1 MMFQGIGLFISRL
14 YSKLFFLSLIKKI
27 IFLFLD
33 IFVFLFCGIYM
44 MGYDDFYDETQ
55 GEYYSLLSMEI
66 KFKIVWI
73 FYNFWILLNCFLL
86 LYLVFR
92 MFKKLIIK

>member
-1 MMFQGIGLFISRL
+1 MLQGIGLFISTL
-14 YSKLFFLSLIKKI
+14 YFKLSKLSVIKKI
-27 IFLFLD
+27 VFLFLD

-44 MGYDDFYDETQ
+44 MGYDDFYNETQ
-55 GEYYSLLSMEI
+55 GEYYSLLSMET

-73 FYNFWILLNCFLL
+73 FYNFWISLNCFLL

-92 MFKKLIIK
+92 TFKKLIIK